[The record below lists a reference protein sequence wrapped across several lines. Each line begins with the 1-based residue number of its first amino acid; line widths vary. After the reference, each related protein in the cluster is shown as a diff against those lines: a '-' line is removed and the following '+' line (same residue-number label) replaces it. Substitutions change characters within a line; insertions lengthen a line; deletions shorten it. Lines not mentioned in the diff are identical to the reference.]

1 MEKKKIKKIIR
12 ITSLLIV
19 IFVLIAIPTLKMC
32 YPRCIYSEKAHYR
45 RIQKRIEERF
55 IETGVHKEYELYP
68 LYDENDQLKYFVVD
82 FPTNYHIISI
92 NKRDYSC
99 ISGTS
104 LYSLSI
110 TNPWQ
115 RYVLENGEKVYEKD
129 KDGNDIFYN
138 QSPYKVAGI
147 KDEKRYLIRVRQDSN
162 SGYIPAVKRGDKYLN
177 LISMKEE
184 EIVLKSNEQIN
195 ETWAISC
202 IYKPYF
208 DL

>member
-1 MEKKKIKKIIR
+1 MDKKKINVKKIIR
-12 ITSLLIV
+12 ITILLI
-19 IFVLIAIPTLKMC
+19 ILITIPTTIMC
-32 YPRCIYSEKAHYR
+32 RSSCMYSEKGHYR

-68 LYDENDQLKYFVVD
+68 LYDENDKLKYFVVD
-82 FPTNYHIISI
+82 FPTNYHIIKINEYDLSCLGVSMYTLSI
-92 NKRDYSC
+92 N
-99 ISGTS
+99 
-104 LYSLSI
+104 
-110 TNPWQ
+110 NPWQ

-129 KDGNDIFYN
+129 KDGNDIFYK

-147 KDEKRYLIRVRQDSN
+147 KDEKRYLIEVSQGS
-162 SGYIPAVKRGDKYLN
+162 SSSYVPAVKRGDKYLN

-195 ETWAISC
+195 ETWTISC

>member
-1 MEKKKIKKIIR
+1 MEKKKINVKKIIR
-12 ITSLLIV
+12 ITILLI
-19 IFVLIAIPTLKMC
+19 ILITIPTTIMC
-32 YPRCIYSEKAHYR
+32 RSSCMYSEKGHYR

-55 IETGVHKEYELYP
+55 ITTGLYEEYELYP
-68 LYDENDQLKYFVVD
+68 LYDEEDKLRYFVVE
-82 FPTNYHIISI
+82 FSPTDYRVISI
-92 NKRDYSC
+92 NKYDFGCLGASM
-99 ISGTS
+99 
-104 LYSLSI
+104 YSLFE

-129 KDGNDIFYN
+129 KDGNDIFYK
-138 QSPYKVAGI
+138 QSPYKIAGI
-147 KDEKRYLIRVRQDSN
+147 KDEKKYLIEVSQGS
-162 SGYIPAVKRGDKYLN
+162 SSSYVPAVKRGDKYLN

-195 ETWAISC
+195 ETWTISC

>member
-1 MEKKKIKKIIR
+1 M
-12 ITSLLIV
+12 
-19 IFVLIAIPTLKMC
+19 
-32 YPRCIYSEKAHYR
+32 YSEKGHYR

-55 IETGVHKEYELYP
+55 ITTGLYEEYELYP

-115 RYVLENGEKVYEKD
+115 RYVLDNGEKIYEKD
-129 KDGNDIFYN
+129 KDGNDIFYK
-138 QSPYKVAGI
+138 QSPYKIAGI
-147 KDEKRYLIRVRQDSN
+147 KNEKRYLIEVKQDSN
-162 SGYIPAVKRGDKYLN
+162 LFYVPAVKRGDKYLN

-184 EIVLKSNEQIN
+184 IILESKKEIN
-195 ETWAISC
+195 ESLD
-202 IYKPYF
+202 IYFFIKPRF

>member
-1 MEKKKIKKIIR
+1 MDKKKINVKKIIR
-12 ITSLLIV
+12 ITILLI
-19 IFVLIAIPTLKMC
+19 ILITIPTTIMC
-32 YPRCIYSEKAHYR
+32 RSSCMYSEKGHYR

-68 LYDENDQLKYFVVD
+68 LYDEEDKLRYFVVD
-82 FPTNYHIISI
+82 FPTNYHIIRINKYDLGCLGVSMYTLSI
-92 NKRDYSC
+92 N
-99 ISGTS
+99 
-104 LYSLSI
+104 
-110 TNPWQ
+110 NPWQ

-147 KDEKRYLIRVRQDSN
+147 KDEKRYLIKIRQGSN
-162 SGYIPAVKRGDKYLN
+162 SDYVPAVKRGDKYLN

>member
-12 ITSLLIV
+12 ISSLLIV
-19 IFVLIAIPTLKMC
+19 IFVLLAIPTLKMC
-32 YPRCIYSEKAHYR
+32 YPRCIYSEKDHYR

-68 LYDENDQLKYFVVD
+68 LYNIDDNLSFFVVD
-82 FPTNYHIISI
+82 FSTTFHIISI
-92 NKRDYSC
+92 NSFDYSC

-104 LYSLSI
+104 LYTLFD
-110 TNPWQ
+110 TDPWQ

-129 KDGNDIFYN
+129 EDGNDIFYN
-138 QSPYKVAGI
+138 QSPYKVAEI

-184 EIVLKSNEQIN
+184 EIVLESKKQIN
-195 ETWAISC
+195 ELWY
-202 IYKPYF
+202 IYYFIKPRF
-208 DL
+208 NL

>member
-1 MEKKKIKKIIR
+1 MDKKKINVKKIIR
-12 ITSLLIV
+12 ITILLI
-19 IFVLIAIPTLKMC
+19 ILITIPTTIMC
-32 YPRCIYSEKAHYR
+32 RSSCMYSEKGHYR

-68 LYDENDQLKYFVVD
+68 LYDENDKLKYFVVD
-82 FPTNYHIISI
+82 FPTNYHIIRINKYDLGCLGVSMYTLSI
-92 NKRDYSC
+92 N
-99 ISGTS
+99 
-104 LYSLSI
+104 
-110 TNPWQ
+110 NPWQ

-147 KDEKRYLIRVRQDSN
+147 KDEKRYLIKIRQGSN
-162 SGYIPAVKRGDKYLN
+162 SDYVPAVKRGDKYLN

-195 ETWAISC
+195 ETWTISC

>member
-1 MEKKKIKKIIR
+1 MDKKKINVKKIIR
-12 ITSLLIV
+12 ITILLI
-19 IFVLIAIPTLKMC
+19 ILITIPTTIMC
-32 YPRCIYSEKAHYR
+32 RSSCMYSEKGHYR

-68 LYDENDQLKYFVVD
+68 LYDENDKLKYFVVD
-82 FPTNYHIISI
+82 FPTNYHIIKI
-92 NKRDYSC
+92 NEYDLSC
-99 ISGTS
+99 LGVSMYT
-104 LYSLSI
+104 LYI
-110 TNPWQ
+110 NNPWQ

-129 KDGNDIFYN
+129 KDGNDIFYK

-147 KDEKRYLIRVRQDSN
+147 KDEKRYLIEVSQGS
-162 SGYIPAVKRGDKYLN
+162 SSSYVPAVKRGDKYLN

-195 ETWAISC
+195 ETWTISC

>member
-1 MEKKKIKKIIR
+1 MDKKKINVKKIIR
-12 ITSLLIV
+12 ITILLI
-19 IFVLIAIPTLKMC
+19 ILITIPTTIMC
-32 YPRCIYSEKAHYR
+32 RSSCAYSEKGHYR

-68 LYDENDQLKYFVVD
+68 LYDEEDKLRYFVVD
-82 FPTNYHIISI
+82 FPTNYHIIRI
-92 NKRDYSC
+92 NKYDLGCLGVSMY
-99 ISGTS
+99 T
-104 LYSLSI
+104 LFE
-110 TNPWQ
+110 TDPWQ

-129 KDGNDIFYN
+129 KDGNDIFYK

-147 KDEKRYLIRVRQDSN
+147 KDEKRYLMCVQQDSN
-162 SGYIPAVKRGDKYLN
+162 FNYVPAVKRGDKYLN

-184 EIVLKSNEQIN
+184 EIVLKSNEEIN
-195 ETWAISC
+195 ETWTISC

>member
-1 MEKKKIKKIIR
+1 MSSCMYIEKG
-12 ITSLLIV
+12 
-19 IFVLIAIPTLKMC
+19 
-32 YPRCIYSEKAHYR
+32 HQR
-45 RIQKRIEERF
+45 RIKRRIEERF
-55 IETGVHKEYELYP
+55 ITTGLYEEYELYP
-68 LYDENDQLKYFVVD
+68 LYDEEDKLRYFVVE
-82 FPTNYHIISI
+82 FSPTDYRVISI
-92 NKRDYSC
+92 NKYDLGCLGVSMY
-99 ISGTS
+99 T
-104 LYSLSI
+104 LFE
-110 TNPWQ
+110 TDPWQ
-115 RYVLENGEKVYEKD
+115 RYVLENGEKVCEKD

-147 KDEKRYLIRVRQDSN
+147 KDEKRYLMCVQQDSN
-162 SGYIPAVKRGDKYLN
+162 FNYVPAVKRGDKYLN

>member
-1 MEKKKIKKIIR
+1 MDKKKINVKKIIR
-12 ITSLLIV
+12 ITILLI
-19 IFVLIAIPTLKMC
+19 ILITIPTTIMC
-32 YPRCIYSEKAHYR
+32 RSSCMYSEKGHYR

-115 RYVLENGEKVYEKD
+115 RYVLENGEKVCEKD

-138 QSPYKVAGI
+138 QSPYKIAGI
-147 KDEKRYLIRVRQDSN
+147 KDEKKYLIEVSQGS
-162 SGYIPAVKRGDKYLN
+162 SSSYVPTVKRGDKYLN

-195 ETWAISC
+195 ETWTISC

>member
-1 MEKKKIKKIIR
+1 MEKKKINIKKIIK
-12 ITSLLIV
+12 ITILLI
-19 IFVLIAIPTLKMC
+19 ILITIPTTIMC
-32 YPRCIYSEKAHYR
+32 RSSCMYSEKGHYR

-68 LYDENDQLKYFVVD
+68 LYDENDKLKYFVVD
-82 FPTNYHIISI
+82 FPTNYHIIKINEYDLSCLGVSMYTLSI
-92 NKRDYSC
+92 N
-99 ISGTS
+99 
-104 LYSLSI
+104 
-110 TNPWQ
+110 NPWQ

-129 KDGNDIFYN
+129 KDGNDIFYK

-147 KDEKRYLIRVRQDSN
+147 KDEKRYLIEVSQGS
-162 SGYIPAVKRGDKYLN
+162 SSSYVPAVKRGDKYLN

-195 ETWAISC
+195 ETWTISC

>member
-1 MEKKKIKKIIR
+1 MDKKKINVKKIIR
-12 ITSLLIV
+12 ITILLI
-19 IFVLIAIPTLKMC
+19 ILITIPTTIMC
-32 YPRCIYSEKAHYR
+32 RSSCMYSEKGHYR

-68 LYDENDQLKYFVVD
+68 LYDENDKLKYFVVD
-82 FPTNYHIISI
+82 FPTNYHIIKINEYDLSCLGVSMYTLSI
-92 NKRDYSC
+92 N
-99 ISGTS
+99 
-104 LYSLSI
+104 
-110 TNPWQ
+110 NPWQ

>member
-1 MEKKKIKKIIR
+1 MDKKKINVKKIIR
-12 ITSLLIV
+12 ITILLI
-19 IFVLIAIPTLKMC
+19 ILITIPTTIMC
-32 YPRCIYSEKAHYR
+32 RSSCMYSEKGHYR

-68 LYDENDQLKYFVVD
+68 LYDENDKLKYFVVD
-82 FPTNYHIISI
+82 FPTNYHIIKINEYDLSCLGVSMYTLSI
-92 NKRDYSC
+92 N
-99 ISGTS
+99 
-104 LYSLSI
+104 
-110 TNPWQ
+110 NPWQ

-129 KDGNDIFYN
+129 KDGNDIFYK

-147 KDEKRYLIRVRQDSN
+147 KDEKRYLIEVSQGS
-162 SGYIPAVKRGDKYLN
+162 SSSYVPAVKRGDKYLN

-184 EIVLKSNEQIN
+184 EIVLKSNEEIN
-195 ETWAISC
+195 ETWTISC

>member
-1 MEKKKIKKIIR
+1 MDKKKINVKKIIR
-12 ITSLLIV
+12 ITILLI
-19 IFVLIAIPTLKMC
+19 ILITIPTTIMC
-32 YPRCIYSEKAHYR
+32 RSSCMYSEKGHYR

-82 FPTNYHIISI
+82 FPTNYHIINI
-92 NKRDYSC
+92 NSFDYSC

-147 KDEKRYLIRVRQDSN
+147 KDEKRYLIKVRQGS
-162 SGYIPAVKRGDKYLN
+162 SSSYVPAVKRGDKYLN

-184 EIVLKSNEQIN
+184 EIVLKSNEEIN
-195 ETWAISC
+195 ETWTISC

>member
-1 MEKKKIKKIIR
+1 MDKKKINVKKIIR
-12 ITSLLIV
+12 ITILLI
-19 IFVLIAIPTLKMC
+19 ILIIIPTTIMC
-32 YPRCIYSEKAHYR
+32 RSSCMYSEKGHYR

-68 LYDENDQLKYFVVD
+68 LYDEEDKLSYFVVD
-82 FPTNYHIISI
+82 FPTNYHIIRINKYDLGCLGVSMYTLSI
-92 NKRDYSC
+92 NN
-99 ISGTS
+99 
-104 LYSLSI
+104 L
-110 TNPWQ
+110 WQ

-184 EIVLKSNEQIN
+184 EIVLKSNEEIN

>member
-1 MEKKKIKKIIR
+1 MEKKKINVKKIIR
-12 ITSLLIV
+12 ITILLI
-19 IFVLIAIPTLKMC
+19 ILITIPTTIMC
-32 YPRCIYSEKAHYR
+32 RSSCMYSEKGHYR

-55 IETGVHKEYELYP
+55 ITTGLYEEYELYP
-68 LYDENDQLKYFVVD
+68 LYDEEDKLRYFVVE
-82 FPTNYHIISI
+82 FSPTDYRVISI
-92 NKRDYSC
+92 NKYDFGCLGASM
-99 ISGTS
+99 
-104 LYSLSI
+104 YSLFE

-147 KDEKRYLIRVRQDSN
+147 KDEKRYLMCVQQDSN
-162 SGYIPAVKRGDKYLN
+162 FNYVPAVKRGDKYLN

-184 EIVLKSNEQIN
+184 EIILESKEEIN
-195 ETWAISC
+195 ESWDIRDYICSQ
-202 IYKPYF
+202 F

>member
-1 MEKKKIKKIIR
+1 MEKKKINIKKIIK
-12 ITSLLIV
+12 ITILLI
-19 IFVLIAIPTLKMC
+19 ILITIPTTIMC
-32 YPRCIYSEKAHYR
+32 RSSCMYSEKGHYR

-68 LYDENDQLKYFVVD
+68 LYDENDKLKYFVVD
-82 FPTNYHIISI
+82 FPTNYHIIRI
-92 NKRDYSC
+92 NKYDLGCLGVSMY
-99 ISGTS
+99 T
-104 LYSLSI
+104 LFE
-110 TNPWQ
+110 TDPWQ
-115 RYVLENGEKVYEKD
+115 RYVLENGEKVCEKD

-147 KDEKRYLIRVRQDSN
+147 KDEKRYLMCVQQDSN
-162 SGYIPAVKRGDKYLN
+162 FNYVPAVKRGDKYLN

-195 ETWAISC
+195 ETWTISC

>member
-1 MEKKKIKKIIR
+1 MEKKKINVKKIIK
-12 ITSLLIV
+12 ITILLI
-19 IFVLIAIPTLKMC
+19 ILITIPTTIMC
-32 YPRCIYSEKAHYR
+32 RSSCMYSEKGHYR

-82 FPTNYHIISI
+82 FPTNYHIINI
-92 NKRDYSC
+92 NSFDYSC

-129 KDGNDIFYN
+129 EDGNDIFYN

-147 KDEKRYLIRVRQDSN
+147 KDEKRYLIKIRQGSN
-162 SGYIPAVKRGDKYLN
+162 SDYVPAVKRGDKYLN

-195 ETWAISC
+195 ETWTISC

>member
-19 IFVLIAIPTLKMC
+19 IFVLLAIPTLKMC

-82 FPTNYHIISI
+82 FPTNYHIINI
-92 NKRDYSC
+92 NSFDYSC

-147 KDEKRYLIRVRQDSN
+147 KDEKRYLIKIRQGSN
-162 SGYIPAVKRGDKYLN
+162 SDFVPAVKRGDKYLN

-184 EIVLKSNEQIN
+184 EIVLKSNEEVN
-195 ETWAISC
+195 ETFYTFYSP
-202 IYKPYF
+202 KPQF
-208 DL
+208 NL

>member
-1 MEKKKIKKIIR
+1 MDKKKINVKKIIR
-12 ITSLLIV
+12 ITILLI
-19 IFVLIAIPTLKMC
+19 ILITIPTTIMC
-32 YPRCIYSEKAHYR
+32 RSSCMYSEKGHYR

-68 LYDENDQLKYFVVD
+68 LYDENDKLKYFVVD
-82 FPTNYHIISI
+82 FPTNYHIIRINKYDLGCLGVSMYTLSI
-92 NKRDYSC
+92 N
-99 ISGTS
+99 
-104 LYSLSI
+104 
-110 TNPWQ
+110 NPWQ
-115 RYVLENGEKVYEKD
+115 RYVLENGEKVCEKD

-138 QSPYKVAGI
+138 QSPYKIAGI
-147 KDEKRYLIRVRQDSN
+147 KDEKKYLIEVSQGS
-162 SGYIPAVKRGDKYLN
+162 SSSYVPAVKRGDKYLN

-195 ETWAISC
+195 ETWTISC

>member
-1 MEKKKIKKIIR
+1 M
-12 ITSLLIV
+12 
-19 IFVLIAIPTLKMC
+19 
-32 YPRCIYSEKAHYR
+32 YSEKGHYR

-68 LYDENDQLKYFVVD
+68 LYDENDKLKYLVVD
-82 FPTNYHIISI
+82 FPTNYHIIKINEYDLSCLGVSMYTLSI
-92 NKRDYSC
+92 N
-99 ISGTS
+99 
-104 LYSLSI
+104 
-110 TNPWQ
+110 NPWQ

-129 KDGNDIFYN
+129 KDGNDIFYK

-147 KDEKRYLIRVRQDSN
+147 KDEKRYLIEVSQGS
-162 SGYIPAVKRGDKYLN
+162 SSSYVPAVKRGDKYLN

-184 EIVLKSNEQIN
+184 EIVLKSNEEIN
-195 ETWAISC
+195 ETWTISC

>member
-12 ITSLLIV
+12 ISSLLIV
-19 IFVLIAIPTLKMC
+19 IFVLLAIPTLKMC

-68 LYDENDQLKYFVVD
+68 LYDVEDKLSYFVVD
-82 FPTNYHIISI
+82 FSTNYHIISI
-92 NKRDYSC
+92 NKYDLGCLGVSMY
-99 ISGTS
+99 T
-104 LYSLSI
+104 LSI
-110 TNPWQ
+110 NNPWQ

-147 KDEKRYLIRVRQDSN
+147 KDEKRYLIEIRQGSN
-162 SGYIPAVKRGDKYLN
+162 SDFVPAVKRGDKYLN
-177 LISMKEE
+177 LILMKVE
-184 EIVLKSNEQIN
+184 EIVLKSNEEVN
-195 ETWAISC
+195 ETFYTFYAP
-202 IYKPYF
+202 KPQF
-208 DL
+208 NL

>member
-1 MEKKKIKKIIR
+1 MEKKKINIKKIIK
-12 ITSLLIV
+12 ITILLI
-19 IFVLIAIPTLKMC
+19 ILITIPTTIMC
-32 YPRCIYSEKAHYR
+32 RSSCMYSEKGHYR

-68 LYDENDQLKYFVVD
+68 LYDENDKLKYFVVD
-82 FPTNYHIISI
+82 FPTNYHIIRI
-92 NKRDYSC
+92 NKYDLGCLGVSMY
-99 ISGTS
+99 T
-104 LYSLSI
+104 LFE
-110 TNPWQ
+110 TDPWQ

-129 KDGNDIFYN
+129 KDGNDIFYK

-147 KDEKRYLIRVRQDSN
+147 KDEKRYLIEVSQGS
-162 SGYIPAVKRGDKYLN
+162 SSSYVPAVKRGDKYLN

-195 ETWAISC
+195 ETWTISC

>member
-1 MEKKKIKKIIR
+1 MDKKKINVKKIIK
-12 ITSLLIV
+12 ITILLI
-19 IFVLIAIPTLKMC
+19 ILITIPTTIMC
-32 YPRCIYSEKAHYR
+32 RSSCMYSEKGHYR

-68 LYDENDQLKYFVVD
+68 LYDENDKLKYFVVD
-82 FPTNYHIISI
+82 FPTNYHIIRINKYDLGCLGVSMYTLSI
-92 NKRDYSC
+92 N
-99 ISGTS
+99 
-104 LYSLSI
+104 
-110 TNPWQ
+110 NPWQ

-129 KDGNDIFYN
+129 KDGNDIFYK
-138 QSPYKVAGI
+138 QSPYKIAGI
-147 KDEKRYLIRVRQDSN
+147 KDEKKYLIEVSQGS
-162 SGYIPAVKRGDKYLN
+162 SSSYVPAVKRGDKYLN

-195 ETWAISC
+195 ETWTISC

>member
-1 MEKKKIKKIIR
+1 MDKKKINVKKIIR
-12 ITSLLIV
+12 ITILLI
-19 IFVLIAIPTLKMC
+19 ILITIPTTIMC
-32 YPRCIYSEKAHYR
+32 RSSCMYSEKGHYR

-68 LYDENDQLKYFVVD
+68 LYDEEDKLRYFVVD
-82 FPTNYHIISI
+82 FPTNYHIIRINKYDLSCLGVSMYTLSI
-92 NKRDYSC
+92 N
-99 ISGTS
+99 
-104 LYSLSI
+104 
-110 TNPWQ
+110 NPWQ

-129 KDGNDIFYN
+129 KDGNDIFYK

-147 KDEKRYLIRVRQDSN
+147 KDEKRYLIEVSQGS
-162 SGYIPAVKRGDKYLN
+162 SSSYVPAVKRGDKYLN

-184 EIVLKSNEQIN
+184 EIVLKSNEEIN
-195 ETWAISC
+195 ETWTISC